1 MAILVS
7 FTIPTMNVENYAAGV
22 NALEAGGSGSPDGR
36 LYHVAA
42 LQEDGSF
49 IINDVWESAESF
61 DEFGKILMPILIES
75 GVEPVEPKI
84 YPVHKTI
91 AG

>member
-7 FTIPTMNVENYAAGV
+7 FKIPSMNVESYTNGV
-22 NALEAGGSGSPDGR
+22 NALEAAGAGSPNGR

-49 IINDVWESAESF
+49 FINDVWESPELF

-75 GVEPVEPKI
+75 GVEPVEPTI
-84 YPVHKTI
+84 YPVHNIIT
-91 AG
+91 G

>member
-7 FTIPTMNVENYAAGV
+7 FTIPTMNVENYTTGV
-22 NALEAGGSGSPDGR
+22 NALEAAGSGSPDGR

-49 IINDVWESAESF
+49 FINDVWESQETF
-61 DEFGKILMPILIES
+61 DAFGQILMPILIDS

-84 YPVHKTI
+84 YRVHNTI
-91 AG
+91 SG

>member
-7 FTIPTMNVENYAAGV
+7 FSIPTMNVQNYTTGV
-22 NALEAGGSGSPDGR
+22 NALEAAGSGSPAGR

-49 IINDVWESAESF
+49 IINDVWESPESF
-61 DEFGKILMPILIES
+61 DEFGKVLMPILIES
-75 GVEPVEPKI
+75 GVQPVEPKI
-84 YPVHKTI
+84 YPVHNTI
-91 AG
+91 TG

>member
-7 FTIPTMNVENYAAGV
+7 FTIPTMNVENYTNGV
-22 NALEAGGSGSPDGR
+22 NALEAAGSGSPNGR
-36 LYHVAA
+36 IYHIAA
-42 LQEDGSF
+42 LQADGSF

-61 DEFGKILMPILIES
+61 DTFGQILMPILIES

-84 YPVHKTI
+84 YPVHNSI